1 MTAVLAGHLVAAL
14 LLGVGTPAASAAG
27 VPSVP
32 LPDAPSTPVQKST
45 RTAPAQDQASAAALS
60 GNQPARAAQEGGG
73 TATATSLSP
82 SASWSVA
89 THTGDFTWSY
99 PLRVP
104 PAPGGLQPDL
114 ALSYRSSAV
123 DGRTSATN
131 NQPSWVGDGWSLSS
145 GYIERTYASCADDE
159 EGSAKPSTGDLCWR
173 SDNATA
179 SYGSG
184 GGRLIRDD
192 ATGAWRAEQD
202 DGSRVE
208 RLSGAGNGDDNG
220 EHWRITTVDGTQY
233 HFGSDPASAS
243 TWTVPVFGDDAGE
256 PCNGASFAAS
266 RCTQAYRWN
275 LDKVV
280 DRNGNVIR
288 YHYATETNSYGANRS
303 DAAVPYIR
311 GGTLT
316 RIDYGLREG
325 VTQPSGRVL
334 FAVADRCVPGS
345 DCVQSKPDNWP
356 DVPWDSHCAA
366 STCAGKHAPTF
377 FSTKRLA
384 SVTTQVRRGEEFTDV
399 DRWELD
405 QQYPDPGDAEKAA
418 LWLKGVKH
426 TGLVGGASASMP
438 SVTFE
443 GKALPNRV
451 ATPGDGIAPLMRYR
465 VTGVVSES
473 GGITS
478 VDYAS
483 ECKVGER
490 MPAGP
495 ETNTL
500 RCFPVRWAKKN
511 FAERTDH
518 FHKYVVARVTSSD
531 RLKVDAVPSST
542 FSEQVTTYEYL
553 DGAAWHWDTSEFTK
567 AERRTWNEF
576 RGFGRVRV
584 RSGTPNDPSGP
595 VTMTEQRFHRGM
607 DGDKLPSGTR
617 SVSVT
622 DSEGGARVDAD
633 WLSGF
638 RFETATFEHEGRSDQ
653 ADPPRIGKVI
663 STPSV
668 QGPTATRGSF
678 KAHIVRAGTQ
688 RTFTALAAGGNRV
701 TATTAHHDD
710 RGLVTKVEDLGDEAS
725 AADDRC
731 TRTEYA
737 RDEDKWLL
745 SLPGRVETVA
755 VACGEDAEFP
765 GDALSDT
772 RVTYDGNGN
781 ATKAEVARA
790 RPASGP
796 EYVVTA
802 TTAYD
807 AHGRP
812 TSTTDALGN
821 TTKTAYTPATGGPLT
836 QFAVTGPPTA
846 AAPAGMVTT
855 TTLEPAWGA
864 TTLVLDPNKRRT
876 ESAYDALGRKTAVWL
891 PNRPRA
897 SNPNSPSTRTAYLIR
912 DDAPSAV
919 TSTRIGPRGAP
930 ITTTTLYD
938 GLLRARQSQAP
949 AFGGGRL
956 LTDTRYDS
964 QGRAWK
970 TTQPYF
976 TDSAVDTELWV
987 ASDADVAGH
996 TRTLHDGAGR
1006 PTASVYFTG
1015 ANEEWRTTT
1024 AYGGDRVHVT
1034 PPAGGTASTSISD
1047 ARGQLVELRHHHGP
1061 TPDGGFDATKYTYT
1075 AAGRPA
1081 TITDPIGAVW
1091 RFGYDL
1097 RGRKTSSESPDGG
1110 ELTLTYDDADRLVA
1124 QRDARGG
1131 TVAIAHDALGRVTG
1145 TFDGEVGG
1153 PKLTEAVYDTVD
1165 KGLGQLAS
1173 ATRWVGSTPYT
1184 HKVLTYN
1191 ALYQPTG
1198 TSVVIPAAEGLLAGT
1213 YTSYAGYNPDGSSSS
1228 ESFPAAG
1235 ELPAETVNHVYH
1247 DLGPARSSSIAGTG
1261 PTREL
1266 ATETEYTRYGEIA
1279 RVHLG
1284 AGTKRVWQSWY
1295 YDAGTR
1301 RLDRTV
1307 VDAEVPTPLQSD
1319 VRYAYTPAG
1328 TITSIADAQPGAVD
1342 LQCFR
1347 LDSLRRLTEAWTPAD
1362 GCAEPPAVD
1371 DLSGPAPYWHSYTY
1385 DKVGSRET
1393 ETRRDPSGT
1402 AVRTYANDVPGKPHA
1417 LGSVS
1422 TAGGGVDTYAYDAS
1436 GNLTARTVAGRDQEF
1451 TWDAQGALSG
1461 VSTEDGETSFV
1472 YDASGNRLIRR
1483 DPSATTLYLGGQE
1496 LRLAKAGGSPSVTR
1510 YYRHAGTEVAVRQGA
1525 GPLTWLT
1532 ADHQSTAQIAIRSD
1546 TLQVTKRR
1554 QLPFGGPRGAV
1565 AFPGER
1571 GFVGGVKDAST
1582 GLTHIGA
1589 RQYDPETGRFT
1600 SPDPLLKPTD
1610 PQQMHGYSY
1619 SDNNP
1624 ISYSDPSGLWLVGG
1638 DDGHGGQ
1645 YGYDADRGIV
1655 IGNDPNP
1662 SSYTPQPSSPSKPTS
1677 TGWRT
1682 TGKKVSPRTVSL
1694 KDQQDTGIAPSYETW
1709 VVDDICGGD
1718 PGSAIAG
1725 DNLTC
1730 MLAYGQFQAAQS
1742 YRFAKTDYEREMAK
1756 RHLDATPAW
1765 CESVF
1770 NCAWKAAWKV
1780 NGALNPIIGLTDG
1793 LVEQS
1798 GGDMAPDYVTVDASY
1813 FLPVGMKR
1821 TGVGGGLGFTL
1832 TSHGQLTYNEFS
1844 GGVGSPGGGVGLR
1857 QGWIYGVSDKETIN
1871 GFVQGAATSA
1881 GGFIPLRPVGINGAI
1896 TMADGDPLGPKGYEL
1911 GVGLGVNPSWSVTKS
1926 YGKVLFDGF

>member
-1 MTAVLAGHLVAAL
+1 MLAGHLIAAL

-32 LPDAPSTPVQKST
+32 LPDVPSTPVQKST
-45 RTAPAQDQASAAALS
+45 RTAPAQDQASASALS

-131 NQPSWVGDGWSLSS
+131 NQPSWVGDGWALSS
-145 GYIERTYASCADDE
+145 GYVERTYASCAEDE
-159 EGSAKPSTGDLCWR
+159 EGSAKPTTGDLCWR

-192 ATGAWRAEQD
+192 ATGAWRAEED

-208 RLSGAGNGDDNG
+208 RLSGADNGDDNG

-233 HFGSDPASAS
+233 HFGSDPTSAS

-275 LDKVV
+275 LDKIV

-288 YHYATETNSYGANRS
+288 YHYATETNSYGANRG
-303 DAAVPYIR
+303 DAAVPYVR
-311 GGTLT
+311 GGTLA

-325 VTQPSGRVL
+325 VSQPSGRVL

-399 DRWELD
+399 DRWDLD

-426 TGLVGGASASMP
+426 TGLVGGSAAATSMP

-443 GKALPNRV
+443 GTALPNRI

-483 ECKVGER
+483 ECKIGER
-490 MPAGP
+490 MPASP

-531 RLKVDAVPSST
+531 RLKVDSVPSST
-542 FSEQVTTYEYL
+542 FAEQVTTYEYL

-622 DSEGGARVDAD
+622 DSEGGTRADAD

-638 RFETATFEHEGRSDQ
+638 RYETATFEHEGRSDQ
-653 ADPPRIGKVI
+653 ADPPRVSKVI

-688 RTFTALAAGGNRV
+688 RRFTLLAAGGHRV
-701 TATTAHHDD
+701 TATAAHYDD
-710 RGLVTKVEDLGDEAS
+710 RGLVTRVDDLGDEAT

-745 SLPGRVETVA
+745 SLPRRVQTVA
-755 VACGEDAEFP
+755 VNCDEDAEFP
-765 GDALSDT
+765 ADALADT
-772 RVTYDGNGN
+772 RLTYDGNGN
-781 ATKAEVARA
+781 ATKTEIARA

-796 EYVVTA
+796 EYVVTG

-812 TSTTDALGN
+812 TSSTDALGN
-821 TTKTAYTPATGGPLT
+821 TSKTAYTPAVGGPLT
-836 QFAVTGPPTA
+836 QLAVTGPPTA
-846 AAPAGMVTT
+846 AAPAGMVVT

-864 TTLVLDPNKRRT
+864 TTLVLDANKRRT
-876 ESAYDALGRKTAVWL
+876 ESVYDALGRKTAVWL

-897 SNPNSPSTRTAYLIR
+897 SNPTPSTRTAYLIR
-912 DDAPSAV
+912 NDAPSAV
-919 TSTRIGPRGAP
+919 SSTRIGPRGTE
-930 ITTTTLYD
+930 ITATALYD
-938 GLLRARQSQAP
+938 GLLRPRQTQTP
-949 AFGGGRL
+949 ALGGGRL

-987 ASDADVAGH
+987 ASDADVASH

-1015 ANEEWRTTT
+1015 ANEKWRTTT

-1034 PPAGGTASTSISD
+1034 PPAGGTATTTVSD
-1047 ARGQLVELRHHHGP
+1047 ARGQMVELRHHHGP
-1061 TPDGGFDATKYTYT
+1061 TPESGFDATKYTYT

-1097 RGRKTSSESPDGG
+1097 RGRKTTSESPDSGV
-1110 ELTLTYDDADRLVA
+1110 LTVTYDDADRPVT
-1124 QRDARGG
+1124 QRDARGD
-1131 TVAIAHDALGRVTG
+1131 TIAIAYDALGRVTG

-1153 PKLTEAVYDTVD
+1153 PKLTEVVYDTVA

-1235 ELPAETVNHVYH
+1235 ELPAETVNRVYH
-1247 DLGPARSSSIAGTG
+1247 DLGPARSSSVAGTG

-1266 ATETEYTRYGEIA
+1266 ATETEYTRYGEVA

-1284 AGTKRVWQSWY
+1284 AGAKRVWQSWY

-1307 VDAEVPTPLQSD
+1307 VDAEVPTPMQSD
-1319 VRYAYTPAG
+1319 VRYGYTPAG

-1347 LDSLRRLTEAWTPAD
+1347 MDGLRRLTEAWTPAE
-1362 GCAEPPAVD
+1362 GCAEAPAVAG
-1371 DLSGPAPYWHSYTY
+1371 LSGPAPYWHSYTY

-1422 TAGGGVDTYAYDAS
+1422 TAGGGVDTHAYDAS
-1436 GNLTARTVAGRDQEF
+1436 GNLTARTVAGRAQEF
-1451 TWDAQGALSG
+1451 TWDVQGALTAVG
-1461 VSTEDGETSFV
+1461 TEDGETSFV
-1472 YDASGNRLIRR
+1472 YDAAGNRLIRR
-1483 DPSATTLYLGGQE
+1483 APDATTLYLGGQE
-1496 LRLAKAGGSPSVTR
+1496 LRLAKAGGTPSVTR
-1510 YYRHAGTEVAVRQGA
+1510 YYRHAGREVAVRQGA
-1525 GPLTWLT
+1525 GAFTWLT
-1532 ADHQSTAQIAIRSD
+1532 SDHQSTAQIAIRSD

-1554 QLPFGGPRGAV
+1554 QLPFGGPRGAAV
-1565 AFPGER
+1565 FPGER

-1589 RQYDPETGRFT
+1589 RQYDPGTGRFI
-1600 SPDPLLKPTD
+1600 SLDPLLKPTD

-1624 ISYSDPSGLWLVGG
+1624 ITFSDPSGLWLVGG

-1662 SSYTPQPSSPSKPTS
+1662 SSYTPQPSSPSKPAA

-1694 KDQQDTGIAPSYETW
+1694 KDQQDTEIAPTYETW
-1709 VVDDICGGD
+1709 VIDDICGGD

-1730 MLAYGQFQAAQS
+1730 MLAYGQFQSAKAYRSAKKQS
-1742 YRFAKTDYEREMAK
+1742 DE
-1756 RHLDATPAW
+1756 LSPDNQPGW
-1765 CESVF
+1765 CQGPF
-1770 NCAWKAAWKV
+1770 NCVWKAVWKGSV
-1780 NGALNPIIGLTDG
+1780 SLNHVTKTLDQNLSRAGIDTT
-1793 LVEQS
+1793 
-1798 GGDMAPDYVTVDASY
+1798 PDFVVVDASA
-1813 FLPVGMKR
+1813 FAPIGLAGA
-1821 TGVGGGLGFTL
+1821 GVGASAGITV
-1832 TSHGQLTYNEFS
+1832 TSHGQVTLNAPDAP
-1844 GGVGSPGGGVGLR
+1844 GMGSPGLSAGIR
-1857 QGWIYGVSDKETIN
+1857 QGWIIGASDKESIN
-1871 GFVQGAATSA
+1871 GFVQGQATTA
-1881 GGFIPLRPVGINGAI
+1881 DVYIPVRGPFGINGAV
-1896 TMADGDPLGPKGYEL
+1896 TGSGGDPSSGPAIELGL
-1911 GVGLGVNPSWSVTKS
+1911 GVGKTPSWSVTQT
-1926 YGKVLFDGF
+1926 YGHLWEGF